1 MRETILTN
9 DFLTEFRR
17 ATEAKW
23 HDLTIDPGLYGF
35 QFQTGT
41 RWNPGLSDQQIA
53 AYQDL
58 LGVRFPN
65 DFDAF
70 LQAMNGTNLPTH
82 NVYGSS
88 GYPSRK
94 SVGLYSYPEDLEIVQ
109 SLIQRVNVDRDAL
122 MASLADEGFNLSRA
136 DGLVPIYAHRYLVC
150 TADLNR
156 SVVLSVADA
165 YDAIVYGASLQ
176 NYLETEFFR

>member
-1 MRETILTN
+1 MTN
-9 DFLTEFRR
+9 GFLTEFRR

-23 HDLTIDPGLYGF
+23 HDLAIDPALYGF

-65 DFDAF
+65 DFRAF
-70 LQAMNGTNLPTH
+70 LHAMNGTNLPTL

-88 GYPSRK
+88 EHPSRQ
-94 SVGLYSYPEDLEIVQ
+94 SVGVYSYPEDLELVQ

-122 MASLADEGFNLSRA
+122 VTSLADQGFNLSRA
-136 DGLVPIYAHRYLVC
+136 DGLVPIYGHRYLVC
-150 TADLNR
+150 AADLNR
-156 SVVLSVADA
+156 SVVLSIADA
-165 YDAIVYGASLQ
+165 YDAIVYGTSLQ
-176 NYLETEFFR
+176 NYLEREFLS